1 MKLSLEKIDF
11 GSMLQDLLIEADV
24 NVDMLET
31 ERAGHYESIH
41 YLILE
46 YAKQRLIHNSRQPID
61 ADELWELL
69 AKDRKSIKKLDKAI
83 QKWGIY
89 RELVT
94 TQAPALLAEIEQALG
109 GHLQAESP
117 NSNEQAELTEGQP

>member
-11 GSMLQDLLIEADV
+11 GSMLQDLLVEADA
-24 NVDMLET
+24 NLDLLET
-31 ERAGHYESIH
+31 ERAGHYENIH
-41 YLILE
+41 YLIAE
-46 YAKQRLIHNSRQPID
+46 YAKQHLTHNSSQPVD

-69 AKDRKSIKKLDKAI
+69 AKDRKNIKKLDKAI

-94 TQAPALLAEIEQALG
+94 SQAPALLAEIEQALSE
-109 GHLQAESP
+109 HLQAETTDFTTTP
-117 NSNEQAELTEGQP
+117 